1 MISSVIN
8 GPPPRTDCGILPFF
22 CVFRPGNCPSFT
34 PLLVQLIV
42 DIGNTDAVFG
52 LYDQADWQHIWRTP
66 VGKPVQAG
74 PHLQPDEQA
83 ESYEG
88 RLRLWLLE
96 ADVPLNAIRTTVI
109 SSVIPDLTPTMRTML
124 GKLFGMEPIVVGSAV
139 YPLLPLEILRPHEI
153 GADLVANAL
162 AAFTRYHRNCVVVDF
177 GTALT
182 FTTVS
187 GEGKILGVAIAPGL
201 KTAIRSLF
209 VNTAQLPDVPIE
221 VPLSALGLSTTHAI
235 QAGVVLGY
243 EGLVRSLIDRIRAE
257 LGGDCMAIATGGLSG
272 RIPSLHSAFA
282 EVVPSL
288 TLDGVRLIGEIV
300 QSVSQP

>member
-1 MISSVIN
+1 
-8 GPPPRTDCGILPFF
+8 
-22 CVFRPGNCPSFT
+22 
-34 PLLVQLIV
+34 VQIIV

-52 LYDQADWQHIWRTP
+52 LYNQTTWQHVWRTP
-66 VGKPVQAG
+66 ARSQ
-74 PHLQPDEQA
+74 ESA

-96 ADVPLNAIRTTVI
+96 ASVPLSAIQTTVI
-109 SSVIPDLTPTMRTML
+109 SSVVPDLMPTIRSML
-124 GKLFGMEPIVVGSAV
+124 TSLFGLEPIVVGPAV
-139 YPLLPLEILRPHEI
+139 YPLLPLKILRPHEI

-162 AAFTRYHRNCVVVDF
+162 AAHTRYHCNCVVVDF

-187 GEGKILGVAIAPGL
+187 GEGRILGVAIAPGL

-209 VNTAQLPDVPIE
+209 ANTAQLPEVPIE
-221 VPLSALGLSTTHAI
+221 VPASALGLNTTHAI

-257 LGGDCMAIATGGLSG
+257 LNDDCMAIATGGLSG
-272 RIPSLHSAFA
+272 QIPTLHDAFTY
-282 EVVPSL
+282 VVPSL
-288 TLDGVRLIGEIV
+288 TLEGVRLIGEAV
-300 QSVSQP
+300 TAAQ

>member
-1 MISSVIN
+1 M
-8 GPPPRTDCGILPFF
+8 GFCGFSPYFAPTIAL
-22 CVFRPGNCPSFT
+22 T
-34 PLLVQLIV
+34 PLHVQIIV

-52 LYDQADWQHIWRTP
+52 LYNHTAWQHIWRTP
-66 VGKPVQAG
+66 TRSEEPAQ
-74 PHLQPDEQA
+74 
-83 ESYEG
+83 SYEG

-96 ADVPLNAIRTTVI
+96 ANVPLSAIQTTVL
-109 SSVIPDLTPTMRTML
+109 SSVVPDLTPTIRL
-124 GKLFGMEPIVVGSAV
+124 LLNDLFGVEPIVVGPAV

-162 AAFTRYHRNCVVVDF
+162 AAYTRYRRNCVVVDF

-187 GEGKILGVAIAPGL
+187 GDGKILGVAIAPGL

-209 VNTAQLPDVPIE
+209 ANTAQLPEVPIE
-221 VPLSALGLSTTHAI
+221 VPASALGLSTTHAI

-243 EGLVRSLIDRIRAE
+243 EGLVRSLLDRIRAE

-272 RIPSLHSAFA
+272 RIPSLHDAFA
-282 EVVPSL
+282 DVVPSL
-288 TLDGVRLIGEIV
+288 TLEGVRLIGEVV
-300 QSVSQP
+300 QSFPNAKAVG